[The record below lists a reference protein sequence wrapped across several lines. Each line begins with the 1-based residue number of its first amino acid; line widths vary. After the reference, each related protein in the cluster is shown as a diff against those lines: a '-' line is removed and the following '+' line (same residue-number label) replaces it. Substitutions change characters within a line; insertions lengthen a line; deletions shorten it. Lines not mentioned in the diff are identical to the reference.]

1 MKKIHSVD
9 EIPIIKDGYL
19 FKYVSST
26 GDVSAAFASPNAAI
40 KYALK
45 FGGYE
50 LVSDEAEEPT
60 AAKIKPPTVTK
71 TEPPAVTKTES
82 PTVTKTQQFDG
93 FQIDTYSDGT
103 YGYMTDGG
111 KHKEGYKS
119 KDGAKKAATKL
130 AATEPK
136 GSQVLKSEDKGGYT
150 VNTFTDGTY
159 GYLMP
164 DGTFKNGYKSK
175 DGAGKAGKKLAAKAA
190 KAQENTQALLEKQ
203 AQALQEKLQLTYS
216 DAVDGMTSRIEES
229 LKEFAADDAK
239 WQADVAAGKKDAKAY
254 TAWRKDQALHND
266 QLKALKKALTQDLT
280 AADKMAMAYV
290 NQVPAGVYA
299 EGMNFA
305 TYEIEHGAKANTS
318 FTLYNKNTVME
329 LVANE
334 PDLLPHAAFDKAK
347 DSAWNSRHVTSA
359 VTQAVLQGQ
368 TVPQLAASIAGIAA
382 MDQRAAMKAARTAI
396 TSAHSL
402 GKLKGYERA
411 AGMGIDVKKQWLA
424 ALDSRTR
431 GSHRHLDGET
441 VKLDAEFSNGLK
453 YPGDPDG
460 PGSEIYNC
468 RCTLVPVLGDVDYDE
483 VERANKLGGM
493 SYEEW
498 KAEKLTKEQK
508 LANALDSQLKDVD
521 NEIDVLKELM
531 KSSDKTYSG
540 IWKDPVTLADWDAKK
555 DAIGKKLEY
564 FEEQVAKAMD
574 AGDDAALVKWQTLID
589 DVEDFDKQGQAYKTH
604 VDNMSAL
611 KLKRQSIHKQMVD
624 LGLIED
630 SAFSEE
636 RKANAWRFTSSAEAD
651 KHFRGVCGKVWREAT
666 KSQRDGIYGYTQS
679 SGAWNRPL
687 SGFQKPWS
695 QGGSGWEKKFYK
707 GTGNVWIDFE
717 GKGSAIRRMTE
728 IIEKSSYD
736 HDAWLVRGCDYNA
749 MESFFGIDASELYSM
764 DTDELKSLVGMSNRI
779 QSFVSTGTAKGKGFS
794 GKPVAMEI
802 YCPAGSEMMYA
813 EPFSAFSG
821 ASYSGH
827 SWDGEKEQHSFGH
840 ESEMI
845 LQRGGYYTATDVYKG
860 TDGKMHVVLELHP
873 EQGYD
878 KFQQDPKEWTGSK
891 DKYK

>member
-1 MKKIHSVD
+1 MPVI
-9 EIPIIKDGYL
+9 
-19 FKYVSST
+19 
-26 GDVSAAFASPNAAI
+26 GDV
-40 KYALK
+40 
-45 FGGYE
+45 E
-50 LVSDEAEEPT
+50 
-60 AAKIKPPTVTK
+60 
-71 TEPPAVTKTES
+71 
-82 PTVTKTQQFDG
+82 
-93 FQIDTYSDGT
+93 
-103 YGYMTDGG
+103 
-111 KHKEGYKS
+111 
-119 KDGAKKAATKL
+119 
-130 AATEPK
+130 
-136 GSQVLKSEDKGGYT
+136 
-150 VNTFTDGTY
+150 
-159 GYLMP
+159 
-164 DGTFKNGYKSK
+164 
-175 DGAGKAGKKLAAKAA
+175 
-190 KAQENTQALLEKQ
+190 
-203 AQALQEKLQLTYS
+203 
-216 DAVDGMTSRIEES
+216 
-229 LKEFAADDAK
+229 
-239 WQADVAAGKKDAKAY
+239 
-254 TAWRKDQALHND
+254 
-266 QLKALKKALTQDLT
+266 
-280 AADKMAMAYV
+280 
-290 NQVPAGVYA
+290 
-299 EGMNFA
+299 
-305 TYEIEHGAKANTS
+305 
-318 FTLYNKNTVME
+318 
-329 LVANE
+329 
-334 PDLLPHAAFDKAK
+334 
-347 DSAWNSRHVTSA
+347 
-359 VTQAVLQGQ
+359 
-368 TVPQLAASIAGIAA
+368 
-382 MDQRAAMKAARTAI
+382 
-396 TSAHSL
+396 
-402 GKLKGYERA
+402 
-411 AGMGIDVKKQWLA
+411 
-424 ALDSRTR
+424 
-431 GSHRHLDGET
+431 
-441 VKLDAEFSNGLK
+441 
-453 YPGDPDG
+453 
-460 PGSEIYNC
+460 
-468 RCTLVPVLGDVDYDE
+468 YDE
-483 VERANKLGGM
+483 VERANKLGKM

-555 DAIGKKLEY
+555 DAIGEKLEY

-589 DVEDFDKQGQAYKTH
+589 DTEDFNQQGQAYKAH
-604 VDNMSAL
+604 VDKMSAL
-611 KLKRQSIHKQMVD
+611 RLKRQSIHKQMVD

-666 KSQRDGIYGYTQS
+666 KPQRDGIYGYTQG
-679 SGAWNRPL
+679 SGSWNRPL

-695 QGGSGWEKKFYK
+695 QPGSGWERKFYK
-707 GTGNVWIDFE
+707 GVGNVWIDFE
-717 GKGSAIRRMTE
+717 GKGSKIRRMTE

-827 SWDGEKEQHSFGH
+827 SWDGKKEQHSFGH

-860 TDGKMHVVLELHP
+860 DDGKMHVVLELHP